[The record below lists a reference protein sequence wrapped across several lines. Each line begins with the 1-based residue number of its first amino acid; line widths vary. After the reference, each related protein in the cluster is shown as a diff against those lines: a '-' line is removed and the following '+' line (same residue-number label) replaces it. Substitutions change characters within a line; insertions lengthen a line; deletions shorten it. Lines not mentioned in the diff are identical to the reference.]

1 MDIAKVA
8 IESIRKL
15 IEVRQQLP
23 ALYIAL
29 GKNAEA
35 NSITYRIRSYN
46 KWVDEMEKAIK
57 EGIDLSTIE
66 SIKKKKYTTKLEA
79 NLVDIL
85 ENGTLGELTEAQT
98 ELEKLKK
105 EVGKETP
112 DTSVSTTSMAK
123 KASPRTPKKTS
134 TTTTAEIMEIPI
146 AGSSTPLICDT
157 HLDKSSDKTA
167 KLLGKG
173 EGHIVVDIKTL
184 RSIPKQLDGKV
195 RPTNPKEA
203 AVYDLTLIHGIGE
216 SGAKKY
222 VNAGITLELLLED
235 WNEYVAK
242 DPEVNSIVM
251 HSKIPRPMKF
261 NVKEW
266 NLKSDS
272 EKLRFQRDELSK
284 KLDLETK
291 YLAKL
296 NYDQLVGLKHFFNIR
311 AERIPRSEVV
321 ANEVVL
327 TKVAHHLNSNTIV
340 TICGSYRRGRPDS
353 GDVDCLITH
362 PDYEGEA
369 DGEESELLKG
379 FIHKLTGSG
388 YLVDHFSPE
397 CKKYYK
403 GMAEIKGVSKCPRR
417 IDIKVV
423 PYYSYGAAL
432 LHATGSKNFN
442 TSIRAHALS
451 QGYSLN
457 EYGLYK
463 LVGGKKSD
471 TPINCPTEE
480 DIFKALNYPYKSPSE
495 RDI

>member
-1 MDIAKVA
+1 
-8 IESIRKL
+8 
-15 IEVRQQLP
+15 
-23 ALYIAL
+23 
-29 GKNAEA
+29 
-35 NSITYRIRSYN
+35 
-46 KWVDEMEKAIK
+46 
-57 EGIDLSTIE
+57 
-66 SIKKKKYTTKLEA
+66 
-79 NLVDIL
+79 
-85 ENGTLGELTEAQT
+85 
-98 ELEKLKK
+98 
-105 EVGKETP
+105 
-112 DTSVSTTSMAK
+112 
-123 KASPRTPKKTS
+123 
-134 TTTTAEIMEIPI
+134 MEIPI

-195 RPTNPKEA
+195 RPTNPIEA

-251 HSKIPRPMKF
+251 HSKIPRPVKF

-272 EKLRFQRDELSK
+272 EKLRFQKDELSK

-340 TICGSYRRGRPDS
+340 TICGSYHNCNNLWIVSSR
-353 GDVDCLITH
+353 
-362 PDYEGEA
+362 
-369 DGEESELLKG
+369 
-379 FIHKLTGSG
+379 
-388 YLVDHFSPE
+388 SP
-397 CKKYYK
+397 
-403 GMAEIKGVSKCPRR
+403 
-417 IDIKVV
+417 
-423 PYYSYGAAL
+423 
-432 LHATGSKNFN
+432 
-442 TSIRAHALS
+442 
-451 QGYSLN
+451 
-457 EYGLYK
+457 
-463 LVGGKKSD
+463 
-471 TPINCPTEE
+471 
-480 DIFKALNYPYKSPSE
+480 
-495 RDI
+495 